1 MKQWTT
7 RMIAA
12 SSGVLLTVS
21 LLAPGG
27 GAQTGAPPPGSPQG
41 AQPTA
46 EGAAAAPA
54 FRPEELEQIAAP
66 IALYPDPL
74 LAQIFMAATYPV
86 EIVQAARFAQANPN
100 LKGDQLNEELKKYE
114 WDDSVKSLVSFPD
127 VLTMMDQKLDW
138 TQKLGDAVLGQ
149 QTELMDAIQRLRAKA
164 QASGN
169 LKTTEQQKV
178 AVEPAPPPA
187 AAPAPGTP
195 PPSSAPPP
203 QIITIQPANPQVIYV
218 PTYEPTAV
226 YGGWPYPAYPPY
238 AYYPPGYVAGTAMLS
253 FGVGMAVGAA
263 VWGGCN
269 WGHGDIDVDVDRQSN
284 FNRNVNRTSNVN
296 TQRSQQ
302 RANAQ
307 GGGKQSWQHDPGHR
321 KGAQYRDTAT
331 QQRYNKQGAPNAASR
346 EAYRGRAEQGRQEL
360 ARSGGAGA
368 GTASGANRGTTRES
382 GQVGGGGARGGA
394 ESASIGSGNRA
405 GGGEARAAG
414 GAGGGGQREARSAGT
429 EARSAGTGGAGG
441 QRSGGAAFEGT
452 GQGRSAQNF
461 SQRGGSSM
469 SSARASGYHGGGGG
483 GGARAGGGGGR
494 GGGGGGRR

>member
-7 RMIAA
+7 RVIAA
-12 SSGVLLTVS
+12 ASGTLLLVS
-21 LLAPGG
+21 GLAPGG
-27 GAQTGAPPPGSPQG
+27 NAQTSAPQTGSLQV
-41 AQPTA
+41 QPSA
-46 EGAAAAPA
+46 EGGPAAPA
-54 FRPEELEQIAAP
+54 FKPEELEQIAAP

-74 LAQIFMAATYPV
+74 VAQIFMASTYPV

-100 LKGDQLNEELKKYE
+100 LKGDQLNEELKKQD
-114 WDDSVKSLVSFPD
+114 WDDSVKSLLSFPD
-127 VLTMMDQKLDW
+127 VLAMMDQKLDW

-149 QTELMDAIQRLRAKA
+149 QKELMDAIQRLRAKA

-178 AVEPAPPPA
+178 TVEPAASPPT
-187 AAPAPGTP
+187 APAPGTP

-218 PTYEPTAV
+218 PTYEPAAV

-263 VWGGCN
+263 AWGGCN
-269 WGHGDIDVDVDRQSN
+269 WGHGEIDVDVDRQSN

-307 GGGKQSWQHDPGHR
+307 GGKQSWQHDPGHR

-331 QQRYNKQGAPNAASR
+331 QQRFNKQGAPNAASR
-346 EAYRGRAEQGRQEL
+346 EAYRGRAEQGRQEP

-368 GTASGANRGTTRES
+368 GSGSGANRAATRDS

-405 GGGEARAAG
+405 GGGEARAAA
-414 GAGGGGQREARSAGT
+414 GAGGGGQREARSAGG
-429 EARSAGTGGAGG
+429 AAGGGGGG
-441 QRSGGAAFEGT
+441 QRAGGAAFEGA
-452 GQGRSAQNF
+452 GQGRSAQSF

-469 SSARASGYHGGGGG
+469 SSARAGGFQGGG

-494 GGGGGGRR
+494 GGGRR

>member
-1 MKQWTT
+1 MKPWV
-7 RMIAA
+7 RRVIAVSNA
-12 SSGVLLTVS
+12 FLLLVTVLV
-21 LLAPGG
+21 PGA
-27 GAQTGAPPPGSPQG
+27 GAQTGAP
-41 AQPTA
+41 AQPPA
-46 EGAAAAPA
+46 PEGGAPAAPT
-54 FRPEELEQIAAP
+54 FKPEELEQIAAP

-86 EIVQAARFAQANPN
+86 EIVQAARFAQANPSF
-100 LKGDQLNEELKKYE
+100 KGDQLNEELKKYD

-149 QTELMDAIQRLRAKA
+149 QKELMDAIQRLRTKA

-169 LKTTEQQKV
+169 LKTNEQQNV
-178 AVEPAPPPA
+178 SVEPAPA

-218 PTYEPTAV
+218 PTYEPAAV

-238 AYYPPGYVAGTAMLS
+238 SYYPPGYVAGTAMLS

-269 WGHGDIDVDVDRQSN
+269 WGHGEIDVDVDRQSN

-296 TQRSQQ
+296 TQRSGQ

-307 GGGKQSWQHDPGHR
+307 AGSQSWQHDPSHR
-321 KGAQYRDTAT
+321 KGAQYRDNAS

-346 EAYRGRAEQGRQEL
+346 EAYRGRAEQGRPEM
-360 ARSGGAGA
+360 ARSGSAGAGA
-368 GTASGANRGTTRES
+368 ADGANRAGTRDS
-382 GQVGGGGARGGA
+382 GSPAGGGGARGGA
-394 ESASIGSGNRA
+394 ESASIGSGARAPGGGAGAGASGAAGQRA
-405 GGGEARAAG
+405 GGGAGAGASGAAGQRAGGGAAAG
-414 GAGGGGQREARSAGT
+414 GAGAGQR
-429 EARSAGTGGAGG
+429 
-441 QRSGGAAFEGT
+441 QGGAAFEGT
-452 GQGRSAQNF
+452 GQGRSAQNY

-469 SSARASGYHGGGGG
+469 SSARASGYQGGG
-483 GGARAGGGGGR
+483 GGARAGGGGAR
-494 GGGGGGRR
+494 GGGRR

>member
-1 MKQWTT
+1 MRLQS
-7 RMIAA
+7 IL
-12 SSGVLLTVS
+12 GVLLILIVS
-21 LLAPGG
+21 MVAPPGAAQTDAPQTAPG
-27 GAQTGAPPPGSPQG
+27 AP
-41 AQPTA
+41 T
-46 EGAAAAPA
+46 
-54 FRPEELEQIAAP
+54 FKPEELEQIAAP

-86 EIVQAARFAQANPN
+86 EIVQAARFAQANPS
-100 LKGDQLNEELKKYE
+100 LKGDQLNEELKKFD

-149 QTELMDAIQRLRAKA
+149 QKELMDAIQRLRAKA

-169 LKTTEQQKV
+169 LKTNEQQNV
-178 AVEPAPPPA
+178 SVEPAPA

-203 QIITIQPANPQVIYV
+203 QIITIQPANPQVVYV
-218 PTYEPTAV
+218 PTYEPAAV

-238 AYYPPGYVAGTAMLS
+238 SYYPPGYVAGTAMLS

-269 WGHGDIDVDVDRQSN
+269 WSHGEIDVDVDRQSD

-296 TQRSQQ
+296 TQRSGQ

-307 GGGKQSWQHDPGHR
+307 GGKQGWQHDPGHR

-331 QQRYNKQGAPNAASR
+331 QQRYNKQGVPNSASR

-360 ARSGGAGA
+360 ARDGGAGA
-368 GTASGANRGTTRES
+368 GAASGANRAATRES
-382 GQVGGGGARGGA
+382 GQVGGGTRGGA
-394 ESASIGSGNRA
+394 ESASIGSGGGRA
-405 GGGEARAAG
+405 GGGESRAA
-414 GAGGGGQREARSAGT
+414 AGGGGAEARSAGAGGGAQARSSGAAAGGGQ
-429 EARSAGTGGAGG
+429 ARSAAGAGAGG
-441 QRSGGAAFEGT
+441 QRAGGAAFEGA
-452 GQGRSAQNF
+452 GQGRSAQSY

-469 SSARASGYHGGGGG
+469 SSARASGYQGGG
-483 GGARAGGGGGR
+483 GGARAGGGGAR
-494 GGGGGGRR
+494 GGGGGRR